1 MLKQSVFVAVVLA
14 IGCVL
19 ALGTLASSQD
29 KKPPT
34 ATRAGLHQI
43 HAAARALEQAQRHL
57 ERAEH
62 HFGGHRAKALD
73 PVKPADGEVKE
84 AGGVAKAKP
93 PEGRKPAPAGTPATP
108 QPIRRRPRA
117 TPGPSPRRRCRA
129 SSAPRRRG

>member
-19 ALGTLASSQD
+19 VLGLGTLASSQD

-43 HAAARALEQAQRHL
+43 HAAARALEQAHRHL

-62 HFGGHRAKALD
+62 HFGGHRVKALD
-73 PVKPADGEVKE
+73 LVKQAEAEVKE
-84 AGGVAKAKP
+84 AVAFAKANP
-93 PEGRKPAPAGTPATP
+93 PEGSKPAPAPTSASGTTPRAAAPATKP
-108 QPIRRRPRA
+108 
-117 TPGPSPRRRCRA
+117 
-129 SSAPRRRG
+129 

>member
-19 ALGTLASSQD
+19 GLGTLASSQD

-73 PVKPADGEVKE
+73 LVKQADAEVKE
-84 AGGVAKAKP
+84 AVAFAKANP
-93 PEGRKPAPAGTPATP
+93 PEGSKPAPAATPATTKP
-108 QPIRRRPRA
+108 
-117 TPGPSPRRRCRA
+117 
-129 SSAPRRRG
+129 